1 MARGTFFIVAIL
13 LAFILCTLAQC
24 TPADCNDNN
33 PCTQDQCVNDA
44 CVHTALANGTSC
56 DDDLW
61 CNGKDICSSGIC
73 QHLGDPCARGSICS
87 NVCDEQTTSCVAP
100 SGTTCDDGV
109 FCNGVDTCDGKGS
122 CVSSGDPCASG
133 AECNNSCTE
142 VIRSCQV
149 ADGTSCT
156 AGLDCKEVTASCA
169 SGQCVVATASN
180 CTLLPAIDNDVVHAE
195 TDHSSKG
202 QRTAVI
208 AGVVGGG
215 CFALVVAG
223 AVIAFIIV
231 KKGKRSS
238 ALPEKISD
246 VESNADFGDNRP
258 VSRLPT
264 TGGVPGNLRHML
276 TPVAESPKNSPLM
289 VRRAVAY
296 SATAADRVRMESAA
310 RSIEEVEIGRPL
322 GTGNFGEVYYG
333 VWNKP
338 EANGETSIVQVALK
352 KLRRPDRFESFR
364 DEVETLR
371 NLGHTNIV
379 KYYGV
384 FAEHNSHDMYL
395 ATEYMAMGSLLELL
409 QILNDKI
416 SEEHMVDMVLGGA
429 LGMSYLERS
438 QIVHRDLSCRNLL
451 VSSDGNGRYIVKV
464 SDFGNAKCVPDN
476 SQSYIANDVI
486 IPVRWSAVEVLRDN
500 AFSSKSDVW
509 SFGVCMW
516 EIFEKGK
523 EPYADSSDFQVS
535 EWVLSGD
542 RLDRPK
548 DCAEDLYAVMTSCW
562 AESPADRPNFQHLI
576 DNICKVME
584 DRKADSEE
592 EGDSDSESEEET
604 TAAGRLHNN
613 RNMEDDADDVE
624 TL

>member
-1 MARGTFFIVAIL
+1 MARVIFFIVAIL
-13 LAFILCTLAQC
+13 LASIIGTLAQC
-24 TPADCNDNN
+24 SPADCNDNN
-33 PCTQDQCVNDA
+33 ACTVDQCVNDA

-61 CNGKDICSSGIC
+61 CNGKDLCYLGVC

-87 NVCDEQTTSCVAP
+87 NICDEATTSCVSP
-100 SGTTCDDGV
+100 SGTTCDDGI
-109 FCNGVDTCDGKGS
+109 FCNGEDTCDGRGS
-122 CVSSGDPCASG
+122 CVSAGNPCASG
-133 AECNNSCTE
+133 AECNNICGENDQT
-142 VIRSCQV
+142 CQA
-149 ADGTSCT
+149 ADGTPCT
-156 AGLDCKEVTASCA
+156 GGLDCEQITAACTA
-169 SGQCVVATASN
+169 GQCVVASSSN
-180 CTLLPAIDNDVVHAE
+180 CTVVPDVADDVVH
-195 TDHSSKG
+195 TDNNVSNK

-215 CFALVVAG
+215 SFALVA
-223 AVIAFIIV
+223 AAAIIAFLIV
-231 KKGKRSS
+231 KRGRRAA
-238 ALPEKISD
+238 ALPEKFSD
-246 VESNADFGDNRP
+246 VESNADFGDNRG

-296 SATAADRVRMESAA
+296 TATAADRVRMESAA
-310 RSIEEVEIGRPL
+310 RSIEEVEIGRTL

-338 EANGETSIVQVALK
+338 EANGEVSQVQVALK

-384 FAEHNSHDMYL
+384 FAEHNSHEMYL
-395 ATEYMAMGSLLELL
+395 ATEYMHQGSLLELL
-409 QILNDKI
+409 QILNDKL
-416 SEEHMVDMVLGGA
+416 SEEQLVDMVLGAA

-451 VSSDGNGRYIVKV
+451 VSGDGNGRYVVKV
-464 SDFGNAKCVPDN
+464 SDFGNAKCVPVN
-476 SQSYIANDVI
+476 GQSYIANDVI

-500 AFSSKSDVW
+500 EFSSKSDVW

-523 EPYADSSDFQVS
+523 EPYADCSDFQVS
-535 EWVLSGD
+535 EWVLNGD
-542 RLDRPK
+542 RLERPTE
-548 DCAEDLYAVMTSCW
+548 CAEDLYTVMTSCW
-562 AESPADRPNFQHLI
+562 AETPSERPTFQHLI

-584 DRKADSEE
+584 DRKTDSEE
-592 EGDSDSESEEET
+592 EGDSGSESEEET
-604 TAAGRLHNN
+604 TAAGRVHGNATTI
-613 RNMEDDADDVE
+613 EDDADDVE

>member
-1 MARGTFFIVAIL
+1 MARVIFFTVAIL
-13 LAFILCTLAQC
+13 LAFIIGTLGQC
-24 TPADCNDNN
+24 SPADCNDNN
-33 PCTQDQCVNDA
+33 ACTADQCVNDS

-61 CNGKDICSSGIC
+61 CNGRDLCSMGIC
-73 QHLGDPCARGSICS
+73 QHLGDPCARGSICN
-87 NVCDEQTTSCVAP
+87 NVCDEATTSCISP
-100 SGTTCDDGV
+100 SGTTCDDGL

-122 CVSSGDPCASG
+122 CVSSGNPCSSG
-133 AECNNSCTE
+133 AECNDVCTE
-142 VIRSCQV
+142 TDRSCQ
-149 ADGTSCT
+149 A
-156 AGLDCKEVTASCA
+156 A
-169 SGQCVVATASN
+169 N
-180 CTLLPAIDNDVVHAE
+180 CTVLSDAADVVHTE
-195 TDHSSKG
+195 SKVSNG
-202 QRTAVI
+202 QKTAII

-215 CFALVVAG
+215 SFAFIVAG
-223 AVIAFIIV
+223 AIIAFFIV
-231 KKGKRSS
+231 KRGRRSA
-238 ALPEKISD
+238 ALPEKFSD
-246 VESNADFGDNRP
+246 VESNADYGDNRA
-258 VSRLPT
+258 VSRLPS

-276 TPVAESPKNSPLM
+276 TPVTESPKNSPLM

-296 SATAADRVRMESAA
+296 TATAADRVRMESAA

-322 GTGNFGEVYYG
+322 GTGNFGEVYFG
-333 VWNKP
+333 IWNKP
-338 EANGETSIVQVALK
+338 EANGETTVVQVALK

-395 ATEYMAMGSLLELL
+395 ATEYMHQGSLLELL
-409 QILNDKI
+409 QILNDKL
-416 SEEHMVDMVLGGA
+416 SEEQLVDMVLGAA

-451 VSSDGNGRYIVKV
+451 VSGDGNGRYVVKV

-476 SQSYIANDVI
+476 GQSYIANDVI

-523 EPYADSSDFQVS
+523 EPYADCSDFQVS
-535 EWVLSGD
+535 EWVLNGD
-542 RLDRPK
+542 RLERPNE
-548 DCAEDLYAVMTSCW
+548 CAEDLYTVMTSCW
-562 AESPADRPNFQHLI
+562 AETPSERPTFQHLI

-584 DRKADSEE
+584 DRKTDSEE

-604 TAAGRLHNN
+604 TAAGRVHNN
-613 RNMEDDADDVE
+613 DRTVEDDAEDVE